1 MGDREE
7 KECDQHRNNRDLA
20 GNDNI
25 WQGRFLTCIG
35 KSFKHRVY
43 QQGSVSVMADLF
55 NSC

>member
-7 KECDQHRNNRDLA
+7 KECDQHRNNKDLA

-25 WQGRFLTCIG
+25 WQGKFLTCIG